1 MLYLMK
7 KNVLGMIALMLC
19 IVCGSCAQTDVLF
32 NGKDLSNWKF
42 VVDGDKA
49 PAADVYSVK
58 DGMIL
63 IQGNPFGYMY
73 TNKKYKDYTLEL
85 EWRWIDKATNSGIFL
100 AIAEVKPGNP
110 FPNGI
115 ECQLQA
121 GNAGDFVLLGGSD
134 LNEYVAPERGRPAF
148 PVIKKRQES
157 NEKPVGEWNKAKIEV
172 KDGKITVY
180 INGTLQNQGTNKVKE
195 GHIGLQSEGGP
206 IQFRNLK
213 LTNQ

>member
-1 MLYLMK
+1 MK
-7 KNVLGMIALMLC
+7 KNVFWMIALMLC
-19 IVCGSCAQTDVLF
+19 FVCGVSAQTEELF

-49 PAADVYSVK
+49 PAESVYSVQ
-58 DGMIL
+58 DGVIVVH
-63 IQGNPFGYMY
+63 GNPFGYMY
-73 TNKKYKDYTLEL
+73 TAKKYKDYTLEL
-85 EWRWIDKATNSGIFL
+85 EWSWIDKGTNSGIFL
-100 AIAEVKPGNP
+100 TIAEVKPGNP

-134 LNEYVAPERGRPAF
+134 MVEYVAPASGRPNF
-148 PVIKKRQES
+148 PVIKKREPS
-157 NEKPVGEWNKAKIEV
+157 NEKPIGEWNKAKIEV

-180 INGTLQNQGTNKVKE
+180 INGVFQNQGTNKVKE

-213 LTNQ
+213 LTNL